1 MVRSRWGRAAVA
13 ALAATM
19 AMTLSDVPL
28 RRAEAAPKPKPA
40 EVLERPDEMAA
51 LITARMTGRDVRI
64 TGMTT
69 ESAEYIAHPN
79 GQIEATVHAGP
90 VRMRQNQKWVPID
103 LRLQPAA
110 DGSVQAV
117 AHPLD
122 LRISGKRSGAGE
134 LAAVGAGDGRFALGW
149 PGALP
154 TPVLDQ
160 NRATY
165 PEIAPGI
172 DLVVEATRTGFSQY
186 LTVKSR
192 DAVDR
197 LPSLALP
204 LTGKGLA
211 SFTQDSAG
219 GLTLRNAKGKPL
231 ATVPAPQMWDARR
244 APGSEEPTRRT
255 MVRTK
260 AERPAAANRGAAAN
274 GLTMR
279 LQPDL
284 AWLKD
289 PATQYPVTIDPQVN
303 PLYTSFDT
311 YVKEG
316 DNVDRGGANDLHVG
330 LLAGTPNV
338 KSRAF
343 VHWPVSALSG
353 KQITS
358 ATVYFWNFWSHT
370 CTATSWEIWST
381 GAASSATRWGTQ
393 PTWIQK
399 EATSTQTKGFSSAC
413 NDGWVSISGTTFFQ
427 RAATAGQSTAYMGVR
442 GTDETTTNSFKQF
455 RSRNAADSS
464 QVPYA
469 VVTYNSY
476 PTVGTRSTVPS
487 TACVTGTSRP
497 TVNTATPQLKSVVS
511 DGEGS
516 TVKAEI
522 EWWTLTG
529 TAKLGSAVTATAAS
543 GSTFSATVPAGVM
556 TNGSSY
562 KWRVRGNDGTVNGNW
577 SSFCEFTVDTSIGAP
592 PIVSSTTYPENAWGG
607 DANVAGNFTFDPNGV
622 ADAAAYE
629 YSLDVSPPNKVVNAP
644 SPGAPATVS
653 IKPLTPGWHNIW
665 ARTRDS
671 AGNVT
676 ALRSYPFKVGSGSQD
691 SPKAGDVS
699 GAKVAL
705 ASTAAPSFADVTY
718 QWRRAGSDGWVTIP
732 AGHVT
737 YAVGGGPV
745 TWPVTL
751 ASGIAP
757 KLNWDVAATLASV
770 DAAGVPR
777 DGPVQ
782 VRPYFNLNNYGA
794 PADQV
799 KFTFDRDLASAA
811 AAEVGPGSVNLI
823 TGNYQITTSDVAAG
837 GLAVSRTLNSRQ
849 PLGLDPLFGP
859 GWVSGLVVSD
869 AEAPYTRLTTHGS
882 LAQVHLPDDSSI
894 GFTKVDGAGVNYE
907 PQVGAE
913 SYKLTFASATSTF
926 TLSDDKGNVVTFTR
940 TATDPANV
948 YTPTAVTPP
957 GSGNA
962 TTYSWEKVTLGTSD
976 VMRPTRLLAPVPAG
990 VNCATLVRGCQALTF
1005 TYATATTATGLGDGQ
1020 WGDYLGRVKQIS
1032 YTAWDPDLS
1041 TPAMRT
1047 VVLARYTYDSSGRL
1061 RSFADPRL
1069 DYTDGT
1075 GSHSL
1080 RTVYFY
1086 DSNGIIVSL
1095 TPPAQQP
1102 WQFSYTT
1109 TPSDP
1114 GKGRL
1119 HKITRSALTA
1129 GTSVQTVVY
1138 QVPTSGSGAPY
1149 DLSGTQTARWA
1160 QSEPPTDATA
1170 VFPAAQV
1177 PTGDPATGT
1186 LPGSYERAT
1195 VMYLDANA
1203 RMVNVAEPNGQITST
1218 SYDQYGNVVQEL
1230 SPGNRRRAL
1239 DASPGDAAGAE
1250 AQIAAKLASVSVY
1263 STDGQRLLE
1272 TFGPEHDVMLAS
1284 GTTVRGRQ
1292 HTRRTYDEG
1301 APSTGGPFG
1310 LLTTERVSV
1319 SYVNAGQTVDA
1330 DDRTTTTEYDWTLR
1344 QPVKSTVD
1352 PGDLDLVTRTGYDA
1366 QGRVIST
1373 TTPAGGS
1380 ADNTPATRLVV
1391 YYTAAANSTHAEC
1404 GNRPEWHGQ
1413 VCRTQIGG
1421 QPESGPEVPVTVT
1434 TYDMYGQS
1442 RVQSTKTG
1450 SGELRRTEIT
1460 YDGAGRQRENSVTAA
1475 GLGTALEKRRTV
1487 YDQATGQAVR
1497 TQTVNASGAVTAEV
1511 IRAYDS
1517 LGRMTSYTDT
1527 DGTVTTSTFDIAGRP
1542 ATVND
1547 GKGTRTYT
1555 FDGGSERRGLP
1566 TSVADSQAGTFTS
1579 TYDHDGNPVS
1589 QTWPNGLVVGHAT
1602 DETGAASGITY
1613 TKPGCGQA
1621 DCTLYTET
1629 AISSVHN
1636 QWRSRT
1642 STLSAQTY
1650 TYDGAARLTGVADTV
1665 AGQCTTRKYEFDA
1678 ATNRTNQVAYGPG
1691 AGGACQAA
1699 TVGTAREWSYD
1710 SADRTS
1716 GAGYTYD
1723 ALGRTLTV
1731 PAADSAVTGGAGSTM
1746 AYHVNDMVRSITKGT
1761 RTATYTLDVMSSRI
1775 RSWTDTGDSLTR
1787 INHYSTDGDSPSWT
1801 DEGGG
1806 NHSRAIGGLAGIA
1819 GLFTNSTGVAWRI
1832 TNLHGDLVAGMTETG
1847 AGLAYTSEYDEHGN
1861 ARNPGDAGTRR
1872 YGWLGSHQRAA
1883 DTPDGSILM
1892 GSRLYNPGTSRFL
1905 STDSV
1910 YGGNANPYEYATG
1923 DAVNKDD
1930 LSGNLS
1936 CWRTSLSTRKWY
1948 YWWGTWGGYRVD
1960 WRFQCYISNWDVKFL
1975 TRWGFAYAI
1984 IGAIAGVFYPPAG
1997 AAFAV
2002 AAGAIAWIVWE
2013 YYESCTRRRGAY
2025 MRGYFRWW
2033 VNRSWKFQHGYGWLT
2048 SKYCA

>member
-1 MVRSRWGRAAVA
+1 MAVA

-19 AMTLSDVPL
+19 AMTLSDVPV

-51 LITARMTGRDVRI
+51 LITARMTGQDVRV

-79 GQIEATVHAGP
+79 GQIKATVHAGP

-134 LAAVGAGDGRFALGW
+134 LAAVGVGDGRFALGW

-172 DLVVEATRTGFSQY
+172 DLVVEATRTGFSQF

-219 GLTLRNAKGKPL
+219 GLTLLNAKGKPL

-284 AWLKD
+284 TWLKD

-316 DNVDRGGANDLHVG
+316 DTVDRGGANDLQLG
-330 LLAGTPNV
+330 LLAGSPNV

-343 VHWPVSALSG
+343 VHWPVSALAG

-358 ATVYFWNFWSHT
+358 ATVYFWNFWSNT
-370 CTATSWEIWST
+370 CTANSWEIWST

-413 NDGWVSISGTTFFQ
+413 DDGWVNISGTSFFQ

-442 GTDETTTNSFKQF
+442 GTDETNTNSFKQF

-487 TACVTGTSRP
+487 TACVTGTARP
-497 TVNTATPQLKSVVS
+497 TVNTATPQLKSVIS

-529 TAKLGSAVTATAAS
+529 TTKLGSTITGTAAS
-543 GSTFSATVPAGVM
+543 GSTFTASVPAGVM
-556 TNGSSY
+556 VNGSSY
-562 KWRVRGNDGTVNGNW
+562 KWRVRGNDGSVDGAW
-577 SSFCEFTVDTSIGAP
+577 SPFCEFTVDTSIGAP
-592 PIVSSTTYPENAWGG
+592 PIVSSTTYPENQWGG
-607 DANVAGNFTFDPNGV
+607 DANVAANFTFDPNGI

-644 SPGAPATVS
+644 APGAPATVS

-691 SPKAGDVS
+691 SPRAGDVS

-718 QWRRAGSDGWVTIP
+718 QWRRAGSDSWVTIP

-737 YAVGGGPV
+737 YAVGGGAV
-745 TWPVTL
+745 TWPVAL

-757 KLNWDVAATLASV
+757 RLNWDVSATLASV
-770 DAAGVPR
+770 DAAGIPR

-782 VRPYFNLNNYGA
+782 VRPFFNLSNYGA
-794 PADQV
+794 PADLV
-799 KFTFDRDLASAA
+799 KFRFDRNLASADTA
-811 AAEVGPGSVNLI
+811 QVGPGSVNLI
-823 TGNYQITTSDVAAG
+823 TGNYQLSASDVSVAG
-837 GLAVSRTLNSRQ
+837 LSISRTVNSRQ

-869 AEAPYTRLTTHGS
+869 ADAPYTKLTAYGS
-882 LAQVHLPDDSSI
+882 LVQVRLPDDSSI
-894 GFTKVDGAGVNYE
+894 GFTKVDSAGVNYE

-913 SYKLTFASATSTF
+913 SYSLTFASATSTF
-926 TLSDDKGNVVTFTR
+926 TLSDDKGNVVKFTR

-948 YTPTAVTPP
+948 YTPTSVTPP
-957 GSGNA
+957 GSGNT
-962 TTYSWEKVTLGTSD
+962 TTYSWEKVTLGTND
-976 VMRPTRLLAPVPAG
+976 IMRPTRLLAPVPAG
-990 VNCATLVRGCQALTF
+990 VSCTTLVRGCRALTF
-1005 TYATATTATGLGDGQ
+1005 TYATTTTATGLGDGQ
-1020 WGDYLGRVKQIS
+1020 WGDYVGRVKQIS
-1032 YTAWDPDLS
+1032 YTAWDPDLA

-1047 VVLARYTYDSSGRL
+1047 VVLARYTYDNGGRL

-1075 GSHSL
+1075 GAHSL

-1119 HKITRSALTA
+1119 YKVTRSALTA
-1129 GTSVQTVVY
+1129 GTAVETVVY

-1149 DLSGTQTARWA
+1149 DLSGAQTARWA

-1170 VFPAAQV
+1170 VFPATQV
-1177 PTGDPATGT
+1177 PTGDPSTGT

-1195 VMYLDANA
+1195 VTYLDANA
-1203 RMVNVAEPNGQITST
+1203 RTVNSAQPGGYLTT
-1218 SYDQYGNVVQEL
+1218 TWYDGYGNTVGDL
-1230 SPGNRRRAL
+1230 SAGNRKRAL
-1239 DASPGDAAGAE
+1239 DASTTDNATAE
-1250 AQIAAKLASVSVY
+1250 AQVAAKLRETSVY
-1263 STDGQRLLE
+1263 SGDGQRLLE
-1272 TFGPEHDVMLAS
+1272 TFGPEHDVMLS
-1284 GTTVRGRQ
+1284 TGTVVRGRT
-1292 HTRRTYDEG
+1292 HARYTYDEG
-1301 APSTGGPFG
+1301 APGTGGPYNLG
-1310 LLTTERVSV
+1310 TTERVSV
-1319 SYVNAGQTVDA
+1319 SYIDGGQTVDA
-1330 DDRTTTTEYDWTLR
+1330 DTRTSTTRYDWTLK
-1344 QPVKSTVD
+1344 QPTVQIVD
-1352 PGDLDLVTRTGYDA
+1352 PDGLDLTTRTAYDA
-1366 QGRVIST
+1366 RGAVVSQTSPGGGDST
-1373 TTPAGGS
+1373 TTPS
-1380 ADNTPATRLVV
+1380 TRQTV
-1391 YYTAAANSTHAEC
+1391 YYTTAANATYPECGGHAEWA
-1404 GNRPEWHGQ
+1404 GA
-1413 VCRTQIGG
+1413 VCRTSAGG
-1421 QPESGPEVPVTVT
+1421 QPEQGQQLLSRVT
-1434 TYDMYGQS
+1434 TYDFYGQQRTVTEQNS
-1442 RVQSTKTG
+1442 
-1450 SGELRRTEIT
+1450 SGAQRTT
-1460 YDGAGRQRENSVTAA
+1460 TFAYDAAGRQSEATVT
-1475 GLGTALEKRRTV
+1475 GPVSSGEPIEKRRNV
-1487 YDQATGQAVR
+1487 YDQATAQLSR
-1497 TQTVNASGAVTAEV
+1497 TETLNGSGVVTAQV
-1511 IRAYDS
+1511 VRGYDA
-1517 LGRMTSYTDT
+1517 LGRSISYTDA
-1527 DGTVTTSTFDIAGRP
+1527 DGNVSTTTYDIASRP
-1542 ATVND
+1542 SVIND
-1547 GKGTRTYT
+1547 GKGTRTLTY
-1555 FDGGSERRGLP
+1555 DGGAERRGLP
-1566 TSVADSQAGTFTS
+1566 TQLADSQSGNFVGS
-1579 TYDHDGNPVS
+1579 YDADGVLATQNS
-1589 QTWPNGLVVGHAT
+1589 PNGLVTSVQVN
-1602 DETGAASGITY
+1602 EAALITNLSY
-1613 TKPGCGQA
+1613 VKPGCGQS
-1621 DCTLYTET
+1621 DCTVYAET
-1629 AISSVHN
+1629 LSYSGGEERRV
-1636 QWRSRT
+1636 ST
-1642 STLSAQTY
+1642 STLSGQAY
-1650 TYDGAARLTGVADTV
+1650 TYDAAGRVTKVQDTLS
-1665 AGQCTTRKYEFDA
+1665 GQCTTRAYGFDQ
-1678 ATNRTNQVAYGPG
+1678 ATNRVDLNTFG
-1691 AGGACQAA
+1691 AGTGGACQAA
-1699 TVGTAREWSYD
+1699 TTLTSQTWDHD
-1710 SADRTS
+1710 SADRLVGT
-1716 GAGYTYD
+1716 GYTYD
-1723 ALGRTLTV
+1723 ALGRTLMQ
-1731 PAADSAVTGGAGSTM
+1731 PATDSAVPGGGTAQFT
-1746 AYHVNDMVRSITKGT
+1746 YYVNDMA
-1761 RTATYTLDVMSSRI
+1761 RTAVQGSRQATYTLDVLSNRF
-1775 RSWTDTGDSLTR
+1775 RSWTDTATGLVKR
-1787 INHYSTDGDSPSWT
+1787 HHYSNEGDKPAWT
-1801 DEGGG
+1801 DEGNG
-1806 NHSRAIGGLAGIA
+1806 NSTRQVAGLAGVA
-1819 GLFTNSTGVAWRI
+1819 GTFANTTGVTWTI
-1832 TNLHGDLVAGMTETG
+1832 VNVNGDNVAGMTETG
-1847 AGLAYTSEYDEHGN
+1847 TGLAYTSGYTEYGL
-1861 ARNPGDAGTRR
+1861 ARNSADAGSRR
-1872 YGWLGSHQRAA
+1872 YGWQGSAQRAA
-1883 DTPDGSILM
+1883 DTPGGVVLM
-1892 GSRLYNPGTSRFL
+1892 GARIYNPATGRFL
-1905 STDSV
+1905 SNDPV
-1910 YGGNANPYEYATG
+1910 YGGNANSYEYSTG
-1923 DAVNKDD
+1923 DPVNKHDH
-1930 LSGNLS
+1930 SGALS
-1936 CWRTSLSTRKWY
+1936 CWRYNKYWSNWY
-1948 YWWGTWGGYRVD
+1948 YWWGQYGGRRYSTD
-1960 WRFQCYISNWDVKFL
+1960 FSCYLSHRDFAWLGTYGLAYGLIASGL
-1975 TRWGFAYAI
+1975 TGWFAAAYAI
-1984 IGAIAGVFYPPAG
+1984 
-1997 AAFAV
+1997 AAFILAV
-2002 AAGAIAWIVWE
+2002 MYLHYDHWCRGKGATYKGRLRI
-2013 YYESCTRRRGAY
+2013 YYDRNWRNHHFSASYRG
-2025 MRGYFRWW
+2025 W
-2033 VNRSWKFQHGYGWLT
+2033 
-2048 SKYCA
+2048 YCN

>member
-1 MVRSRWGRAAVA
+1 MAVA

-19 AMTLSDVPL
+19 AMTLSDVPV

-51 LITARMTGRDVRI
+51 LITARMTGQDVRV

-79 GQIEATVHAGP
+79 GQIKATVHAGP

-134 LAAVGAGDGRFALGW
+134 LAAVGVGDGRFALGW

-172 DLVVEATRTGFSQY
+172 DLVVEATRTGFSQF

-219 GLTLRNAKGKPL
+219 GLTLLNAKGKPL

-284 AWLKD
+284 TWLKD

-316 DNVDRGGANDLHVG
+316 DTVDRGGANDLQLG
-330 LLAGTPNV
+330 LLAGSPNV

-343 VHWPVSALSG
+343 VHWPVSALAG

-358 ATVYFWNFWSHT
+358 ATVYFWNFWSNT
-370 CTATSWEIWST
+370 CTANSWEIWST

-413 NDGWVSISGTTFFQ
+413 DDGWVNISGTSFFQ

-442 GTDETTTNSFKQF
+442 GTDETNTNSFKQF

-487 TACVTGTSRP
+487 TACVTGTARP
-497 TVNTATPQLKSVVS
+497 TVNTATPQLKSVIS

-522 EWWTLTG
+522 EWWALAG
-529 TAKLGSAVTATAAS
+529 TTKLGSTITGTAAS
-543 GSTFSATVPAGVM
+543 GSTFTASVPAGVM
-556 TNGSSY
+556 VNGSSY
-562 KWRVRGNDGTVNGNW
+562 KWRVRGNDGSVDGAW
-577 SSFCEFTVDTSIGAP
+577 SPFCEFTVDTSIGAP
-592 PIVSSTTYPENAWGG
+592 PIVSSTTYPENQWGG
-607 DANVAGNFTFDPNGV
+607 DANVAANFTFDPNGI

-644 SPGAPATVS
+644 APGAPATVS

-691 SPKAGDVS
+691 SPRAGDVS

-718 QWRRAGSDGWVTIP
+718 QWRRAGSDSWVTIP

-737 YAVGGGPV
+737 YAVGGGAV
-745 TWPVTL
+745 TWPVAL

-757 KLNWDVAATLASV
+757 RLNWDVSATLASV
-770 DAAGVPR
+770 DAAGIPR

-782 VRPYFNLNNYGA
+782 VRPFFNLSNYGA
-794 PADQV
+794 PADLV
-799 KFTFDRDLASAA
+799 KFRFDRNLASADTA
-811 AAEVGPGSVNLI
+811 QVGPGSVNLI
-823 TGNYQITTSDVAAG
+823 TGNYQLSASDVSVAG
-837 GLAVSRTLNSRQ
+837 LSISRTVNSRQ

-869 AEAPYTRLTTHGS
+869 ADAPYTKLTAYGS
-882 LAQVHLPDDSSI
+882 LVQVRLPDDSSI
-894 GFTKVDGAGVNYE
+894 GFTKVDSAGVNYE
-907 PQVGAE
+907 PQVGSE
-913 SYKLTFASATSTF
+913 SYSLTFASATSTF
-926 TLSDDKGNVVTFTR
+926 TLSDDKGNVVKFTR

-948 YTPTAVTPP
+948 YTPTSVTPP
-957 GSGNA
+957 GSGNT
-962 TTYSWEKVTLGTSD
+962 TTYSWEKVTLGTND
-976 VMRPTRLLAPVPAG
+976 IMRPTRLLAPVPAG
-990 VNCATLVRGCQALTF
+990 VSCTTLVRGCRALTF
-1005 TYATATTATGLGDGQ
+1005 TYATTTTATGLGDGQ
-1020 WGDYLGRVKQIS
+1020 WGDYVGRVKQIS
-1032 YTAWDPDLS
+1032 YTAWDPDLA

-1047 VVLARYTYDSSGRL
+1047 VVLARYTYDNGGRL

-1075 GSHSL
+1075 GAHSL

-1119 HKITRSALTA
+1119 YKVTRSALTA
-1129 GTSVQTVVY
+1129 GTAVETVVY

-1149 DLSGTQTARWA
+1149 DLSGAQTARWA

-1170 VFPAAQV
+1170 VFPATQV
-1177 PTGDPATGT
+1177 PTGDPSTGT

-1195 VMYLDANA
+1195 VTYLDANA
-1203 RMVNVAEPNGQITST
+1203 RTVNMAAPGGHITTT
-1218 SYDQYGNVVQEL
+1218 SYDRYGNVVQEL
-1230 SPGNRRRAL
+1230 TAGNRKRAL
-1239 DASPGDAAGAE
+1239 DASASDTASAE
-1250 AQIAAKLASVSVY
+1250 AQLAAKLATLNVY
-1263 STDGQRLLE
+1263 STDGQMLE
-1272 TFGPEHDVMLAS
+1272 TFGPEHDVMLDA
-1284 GTTVRGRQ
+1284 GTVVRGRQ
-1292 HTRRTYDEG
+1292 HTRFTHDEG
-1301 APSTGGPFG
+1301 APTTGGPYN
-1310 LLTTERVSV
+1310 LLTTERLSV
-1319 SYVNAGQTVDA
+1319 SFVNAGQTVDA
-1330 DDRTTTTEYDWTLR
+1330 DTRITTTEYDWTLR
-1344 QPVKSTVD
+1344 QPVQVAVD
-1352 PGDLDLVTRTGYDA
+1352 PGGLELLTRTGYDSA
-1366 QGRVIST
+1366 GRVVST
-1373 TTPAGGS
+1373 MGPAGGS
-1380 ADNTPATRLVV
+1380 VNTTPATRVTV
-1391 YYTAAANSTHAEC
+1391 YYTAAANATYPEC
-1404 GNRPEWHGQ
+1404 GNRPEWDGS
-1413 VCRTQIGG
+1413 VCRTQAGG
-1421 QPESGPEVPVTVT
+1421 QPESGLPLPSTVT
-1434 TYDMYGQS
+1434 TYDMYGQP
-1442 RVQSTKTG
+1442 RVQSEKVA
-1450 SGELRRTEIT
+1450 SGELRRTEVT
-1460 YDGAGRQRENSVTAA
+1460 YDSAGRQWQVSVTAA
-1475 GLGTALEKRRTV
+1475 GLGTGLEKRRTV
-1487 YDQATGQAVR
+1487 YDQASGQAVR
-1497 TQTVNASGAVTAEV
+1497 TQTVNGSGSVTGEI
-1511 IRAYDS
+1511 IRGYDT
-1517 LGRMTSYTDT
+1517 LGRTTSYTDA

-1542 ATVND
+1542 VTVND

-1555 FDGGSERRGLP
+1555 YDGGTEARGLP
-1566 TSVADSQAGTFTS
+1566 TSVADTQTGTFTGS
-1579 TYDHDGNPVS
+1579 YDSEGTAVS
-1589 QTWPNGLVVGHAT
+1589 QTWPNGLTVNLTT
-1602 DETGAASGITY
+1602 DESGAASNLTY

-1621 DCTLYTET
+1621 NCTLYTET
-1629 AISSVHN
+1629 VISSAHD
-1636 QWRSRT
+1636 QWRSRA
-1642 STLSAQTY
+1642 STLSAQIY
-1650 TYDGAARLTGVADTV
+1650 TYDSAARLTGVADTV
-1665 AGQCTTRKYEFDA
+1665 AGQCTTRRFDFDA

-1691 AGGACQAA
+1691 TGGACQ
-1699 TVGTAREWSYD
+1699 TTTAGVSREWSYD

-1716 GAGYTYD
+1716 STGYTYD
-1723 ALGRTLTV
+1723 ALGRTLTQ
-1731 PAADSAVTGGAGSTM
+1731 PAADTAVTGGSGSTKT
-1746 AYHVNDMVRSITKGT
+1746 YHVNDMVRSITNGT
-1761 RTATYTLDVMSSRI
+1761 RSTTYTLDVEPSRI
-1775 RSWTDTGDSLTR
+1775 RSWIDSADSLTR
-1787 INHYSTDGDSPSWT
+1787 INHYSADGDSPSWT
-1801 DEGGG
+1801 DEGSGK
-1806 NHSRAIGGLAGIA
+1806 HSRVIGGLTGIA
-1819 GLFTNSTGVAWRI
+1819 GLFTNTTGVVWQI

-1847 AGLAYTSEYDEHGN
+1847 TGLAYTSDYDEHGN
-1861 ARNPGDAGTRR
+1861 ARNSADAGTRR
-1872 YGWLGSHQRAA
+1872 YGWLGAHKRAA

-1892 GSRLYNPGTSRFL
+1892 GARVYNPSVGRFG
-1905 STDSV
+1905 SVDPV
-1910 YGGNANPYEYATG
+1910 YGGNLNSYEYCGG
-1923 DAVNKDD
+1923 DSIGCTDVSGAVRAPCYKT
-1930 LSGNLS
+1930 SYRKY
-1936 CWRTSLSTRKWY
+1936 RT
-1948 YWWGTWGGYRVD
+1948 WWGGTTRDVRATCVLTHWVLTNYWNVLEGVTIVGG
-1960 WRFQCYISNWDVKFL
+1960 
-1975 TRWGFAYAI
+1975 
-1984 IGAIAGVFYPPAG
+1984 IAGLFYWPAG
-1997 AAFAV
+1997 LTAGIV
-2002 AAGAIAWIVWE
+2002 ALARWAMKWW
-2013 YYESCTRRRGAY
+2013 YESKCKDNYGVNIYVHVYTYWNNRAFSGWPT
-2025 MRGYFRWW
+2025 GISCRWRPRW
-2033 VNRSWKFQHGYGWLT
+2033 VNP
-2048 SKYCA
+2048 